1 MLGGENEKS
10 SPVCEYVQEFLQK
23 MGVKGTVEESVIG
36 DTTAFVIR
44 TEEAG
49 MLIGED
55 GQNLLALNHIV
66 RRMLERRFGGDA
78 ANFMVD
84 VNDYQRHRFEEL
96 KDRARMGAKRARYFK
111 KDVVLQ
117 PMSSFERRIIHLA
130 LQEYPDI
137 ATESIGEGPERRVV
151 IKPMLDV

>member
-1 MLGGENEKS
+1 MLSKVNETS
-10 SPVCEYVQEFLQK
+10 LHVCEYVRELLQK
-23 MGVKGTVEESVIG
+23 MDIKGTVEESVIG

-49 MLIGED
+49 LLIGED
-55 GQNLLALNHIV
+55 GQNLLALNHV
-66 RRMLERRFGGDA
+66 LRRMLEKRFGEGS

-84 VNDYQRHRFEEL
+84 VNDYQHHRFEEI
-96 KDRARMGAKRARYFK
+96 KDKARMGAKRARYFK

-130 LQEYPDI
+130 LQEDPDI
-137 ATESIGEGPERRVV
+137 TTESIGEGPQRRVV
-151 IKPMLDV
+151 IKPIP

>member
-1 MLGGENEKS
+1 MLSKENETS
-10 SPVCEYVQEFLQK
+10 SRVCEYVRELLGK
-23 MGVKGTVEESVIG
+23 MDIEGTVEESVIG

-49 MLIGED
+49 LLIGED
-55 GQNLLALNHIV
+55 GQNLLALNHIL
-66 RRMLERRFGGDA
+66 RRMLERRFGDDS
-78 ANFMVD
+78 ANVMID
-84 VNDYQRHRFEEL
+84 VNDYQRHRFEEI
-96 KDRARMGAKRARYFK
+96 KDKARMGAKRARYFK

-137 ATESIGEGPERRVV
+137 ATESTGEGPQRRVV
-151 IKPMLDV
+151 IKPIP